1 MNDWVIT
8 TAGKV
13 VRRDKAKPSDTVLP
27 TVLAGLPDGIGMED
41 VANSFPTKEDA
52 YYCRD
57 TIVEHCP
64 SAYLSQV
71 APKQPQERKTGRTE
85 SYSQE
90 EFCRITRRKLIENYD
105 VFWANFQ
112 QLKPRD
118 ACDVYMKM
126 ARYGFSTAPQAK
138 LSDDEAEQR
147 KQALKREQTAA
158 AIADGLPDED
168 FDSDDLD
175 VDAVDTDVP
184 NIDNLRPKS
193 ISDTIY
199 MDADTYK
206 SIDTDTDTDANYS

>member
-13 VRRDKAKPSDTVLP
+13 VRRDKAKPTDTIPSMVLE
-27 TVLAGLPDGIGMED
+27 GLPEGIGMED
-41 VANSFPTKEDA
+41 IANSFPTKEDA

-64 SAYLSQV
+64 AAYLSQ
-71 APKQPQERKTGRTE
+71 ATPKQTQERKSGRNE
-85 SYSQE
+85 PYSQE
-90 EFCRITRRKLIENYD
+90 EFSRITRRKLIENYD

-138 LSDDEAEQR
+138 LPDDEAEQR
-147 KQALKREQTAA
+147 RQALKREQTAA
-158 AIADGLPDED
+158 AIADGLPDEEE
-168 FDSDDLD
+168 F
-175 VDAVDTDVP
+175 
-184 NIDNLRPKS
+184 
-193 ISDTIY
+193 
-199 MDADTYK
+199 
-206 SIDTDTDTDANYS
+206 DTDTDDVE

>member
-8 TAGKV
+8 TAGKI
-13 VRRDKAKPSDTVLP
+13 VRRDKAKPTDTIPSMVLE
-27 TVLAGLPDGIGMED
+27 GLPEGIGMEN

-64 SAYLSQV
+64 AAYLSQA
-71 APKQPQERKTGRTE
+71 APKQTQERKSGQNE
-85 SYSQE
+85 PYSQE

-138 LSDDEAEQR
+138 LPDDEAEQR
-147 KQALKREQTAA
+147 RQALKREQTAA
-158 AIADGLPDED
+158 AIADGLPEEE
-168 FDSDDLD
+168 F
-175 VDAVDTDVP
+175 
-184 NIDNLRPKS
+184 
-193 ISDTIY
+193 
-199 MDADTYK
+199 DADADDIDFLSDSGDNIECLPE
-206 SIDTDTDTDANYS
+206 SIDCTPTDADNDSGERSI

>member
-13 VRRDKAKPSDTVLP
+13 VRRDKAKPTDTIPSMVLE
-27 TVLAGLPDGIGMED
+27 GLPEGIGIED

-64 SAYLSQV
+64 SAYLPE
-71 APKQPQERKTGRTE
+71 ALPKQTDSSVQRASSKPK

-90 EFCRITRRKLIENYD
+90 EFSRITRCKLIENYD
-105 VFWANFQ
+105 VFWANFK

-118 ACDVYMKM
+118 ACDVYLKM

-138 LSDDEAEQR
+138 LPDDEAEQR
-147 KQALKREQTAA
+147 RQALKREQTAA
-158 AIADGLPDED
+158 AIADGLPDEEE
-168 FDSDDLD
+168 F
-175 VDAVDTDVP
+175 
-184 NIDNLRPKS
+184 
-193 ISDTIY
+193 
-199 MDADTYK
+199 DADT
-206 SIDTDTDTDANYS
+206 DDVE